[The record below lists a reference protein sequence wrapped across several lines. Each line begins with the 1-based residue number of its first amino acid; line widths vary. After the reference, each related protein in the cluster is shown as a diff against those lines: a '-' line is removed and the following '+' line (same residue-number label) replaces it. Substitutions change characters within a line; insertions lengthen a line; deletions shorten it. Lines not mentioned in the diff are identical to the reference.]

1 MERTLE
7 FVSKPIAVILKEK
20 GFFEACFGCYYIKNP
35 IGEVRDL
42 ILNHS
47 TRMGQTYQ
55 SILKWHVETRE
66 EYATANIALAPT
78 IDQVLKWLREE
89 KNIYVTVNTLPTLS
103 KNFMHKQENRLIFGV
118 RVSWFEGEVF
128 NYYDLDEP
136 WFDYEDACMAGIGYA
151 IDNLI

>member
-1 MERTLE
+1 MERTME
-7 FVSKPIAVILKEK
+7 FVSKTIAVILKEK
-20 GFFEACFGCYYIKNP
+20 GFFEACFGWYYIKNP

-42 ILNHS
+42 ILNKS
-47 TRMGQTYQ
+47 ARTGQNYQ
-55 SILKWHVETRE
+55 AILKRHFETRE
-66 EYATANIALAPT
+66 KYATANIALAPT
-78 IDQVLKWLREE
+78 IDHVLKWLREE
-89 KNIYVTVNTLPTLS
+89 KNIHVTVNTLPSLS

-136 WFDYEDACMAGIGYA
+136 WFDYEDACISGIGYA